1 MFEFALPEKL
11 FKFQYEIPAFESLV
25 QLPPNIA
32 SAHRIAHFY
41 IIFILI
47 FVKLSAMKLFGGDIP
62 QTPLVRE
69 LF

>member
-1 MFEFALPEKL
+1 MFEFALPEEL
-11 FKFQYEIPAFESLV
+11 FKFQYEIPAFEALV

-41 IIFILI
+41 IIFIFNI
-47 FVKLSAMKLFGGDIP
+47 REALFHEANWGDIP